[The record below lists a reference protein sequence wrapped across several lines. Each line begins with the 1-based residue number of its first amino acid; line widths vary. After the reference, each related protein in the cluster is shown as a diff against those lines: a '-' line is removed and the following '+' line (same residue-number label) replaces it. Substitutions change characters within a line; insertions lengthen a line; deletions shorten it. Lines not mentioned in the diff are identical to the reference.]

1 MEEAQRTCAG
11 VQLWHSNQ
19 AVWYMIEEYQSM
31 QRGQSGWP
39 LSLNRVVDQLLIMC
53 LTTQRICGSC
63 DVSYMSFCF
72 HCAFN
77 HTTSTRVLC

>member
-1 MEEAQRTCAG
+1 MNGGSSEDNVP

-53 LTTQRICGSC
+53 LTTR
-63 DVSYMSFCF
+63 DKV
-72 HCAFN
+72 
-77 HTTSTRVLC
+77 

>member
-11 VQLWHSNQ
+11 VPLWHSNQ

-53 LTTQRICGSC
+53 LTTR
-63 DVSYMSFCF
+63 DKV
-72 HCAFN
+72 
-77 HTTSTRVLC
+77 